1 MIHSRLFVELDKNLH
16 DRIAFDCGVD
26 ELNQFI
32 QQFAARHREAGISKT
47 MVLPTKS
54 ARDGKKG
61 ICAFYTLT
69 HTEIERETLPN
80 SLARKLPRYPV
91 PVMLLAQLA
100 VHKELQ
106 GRGLGKTA
114 LICALRQC
122 LAIHAHLPSHAVV
135 VDAISSEA
143 RSFYEPYGFH
153 LLESQSGR
161 TRLYLPMKTIQKLFD

>member
-1 MIHSRLFVELDKNLH
+1 MIRSRKFVELDKNLH
-16 DRIAFDCGVD
+16 DRVAFDCGVD
-26 ELNQFI
+26 ELNEFI
-32 QQFAARHREAGISKT
+32 WQFASRHREAGISKT
-47 MVLPTKS
+47 MVLPAKG

-61 ICAFYTLT
+61 ICAFYTLA
-69 HTEIERETLPN
+69 HTEIERESLPA

-106 GRGLGKTA
+106 RRGLGKTA

-122 LAIHAHLPSHAVV
+122 LAIHAHLPSYAVV

-143 RSFYEPYGFH
+143 SFFYEQYGFH
-153 LLESQSGR
+153 LLDSYSGGK
-161 TRLYLPMKTIQKLFD
+161 RLYLPMKTIQKLF